1 MFFICTE
8 YIFHLKNQS
17 FFRCFYLYRA
27 YFSSFLNMF
36 FMLPTVC
43 FSSLAVHVFYL
54 SVACYI
60 LARLLLI
67 PCMLVT
73 SLLHVILLVCT
84 HYFSRIYQSSLF
96 FCSRIPSPPVFPY
109 RSSQC
114 NHCFLHGHPSFALPL
129 NPPLQCIYAAA
140 LSTHLRVTIS
150 IICVDWTGERN
161 VLVCSFF
168 YDGQCMFPITYHC
181 CFSIAIPNLLF
192 PVICISMS
200 I

>member
-60 LARLLLI
+60 LAHFLLI
-67 PCMLVT
+67 PCMLFT
-73 SLLHVILLVCT
+73 SVLHVLLVVCT

-109 RSSQC
+109 RSSQRE
-114 NHCFLHGHPSFALPL
+114 HCFLHGHPSFALPL

-140 LSTHLRVTIS
+140 LSTRSFPSVLLVACYYIYYVRGL
-150 IICVDWTGERN
+150 DWGT
-161 VLVCSFF
+161 
-168 YDGQCMFPITYHC
+168 
-181 CFSIAIPNLLF
+181 
-192 PVICISMS
+192 
-200 I
+200 